1 MRYIVYLIL
10 GLLLMGLH
18 TAILSD
24 FPEILS
30 FYDILI
36 PFVVYLSLFRSLS
49 AGLLVVV
56 VIGYFMDMVSGSPNG
71 IYMAV
76 FMIIFLMFRN
86 ITAYFHAQE
95 TLLFTICTAVGVFVE
110 NLIFCLLLLLG
121 QADLQIL
128 INALQL
134 LIVQLIWVLLTAPL
148 IYRVFAALF
157 VWVDHIRATQ

>member
-49 AGLLVVV
+49 AGILVVV
-56 VIGYFMDMVSGSPNG
+56 IIGYFMDMVSGSPDG
-71 IYMAV
+71 IYMAA

-134 LIVQLIWVLLTAPL
+134 LIVQLIWVFLTAPL

-157 VWVDHIRATQ
+157 VRVDHIRATQ

>member
-148 IYRVFAALF
+148 IYRLFAALL

>member
-24 FPEILS
+24 IPEILS

-148 IYRVFAALF
+148 IYRLFTALL